1 MSAFS
6 VFLCVVAA
14 LFLLIGIV
22 GAVLPAIPGPPL
34 SWVGLLLVY
43 FAIPGAVSLSVL
55 IWMLVLTA
63 VVTVLDY
70 VAPAVTTKWGGG
82 SKAAVWGATLGAV
95 AGLFF
100 APWGL
105 VLGPL
110 VCAFVAEYIQ
120 EQNLGKSVRV
130 ALWSFLA
137 FLLTTG
143 LKLVACIWM
152 VWYFVVAVWSV
163 M

>member
-1 MSAFS
+1 M
-6 VFLCVVAA
+6 
-14 LFLLIGIV
+14 FLLIGIV

-55 IWMLVLTA
+55 IWMLLLTA